1 MDYAKEVDTGKVVA
15 ATDASSWRSYSCPR
29 PECAGRV
36 YLAQGRIQRVHF
48 RHYPGEGSDACE
60 EYFPSSGSETAV
72 APRPLVAVE
81 DEPAALGLVLSELDG
96 HWALCLRIPEIS
108 REEFG
113 AAALATLRSAL
124 IDVFAGQHLHI
135 QVSALDLR
143 PGVGAARVGV
153 PPSLQEYRSQP
164 VGAWPATIDR
174 QRWHLQSRRLEA
186 TGTLFRLRHGEWTR
200 LLSDSGVHQGET
212 LMVLADR
219 RCPPPTSIPSKLH
232 FQTNSGGMQWA
243 FWEVLV
249 PDDLDSAGGWL
260 ARMGHSLVP
269 RPWRLTLVT
278 PSRGFTEDGDPV
290 FWLGDVA
297 TLKIEA
303 PWRSSTV
310 ATLFRAFESN
320 TQLTPVTT
328 NPEGAS
334 YATIEAPRPGLSRLS
349 VGGDARS
356 SIDVHFVGRPAR
368 SLLES
373 LDEMPKLRV
382 WVGEKC
388 LTAWGEPRYAI
399 SVPRSVPLEIHADLG
414 HETARARVTV
424 WQHGLRRSHRGLSP
438 RDIAR
443 VLEVALS
450 AEGVSLIE
458 IDADGFGRLEIAPTT
473 VATTVGKEFRRIDR
487 LGWRDLLVA
496 QLPSRSETNV
506 PVVLELPRVSSV
518 RVMRAVTAATLVR
531 ARLSLRERRRRGDSL
546 R

>member
-1 MDYAKEVDTGKVVA
+1 MDYAKEVHTGKVVA

-29 PECAGRV
+29 PECGGRV

-48 RHYPGEGSDACE
+48 RHYPREGSDACE
-60 EYFPSSGSETAV
+60 EYFPSSGSDTAAV
-72 APRPLVAVE
+72 PPPFVAVE
-81 DEPAALGLVLSELDG
+81 EEPAALGLVLSEVDRQ
-96 HWALCLRIPEIS
+96 WALCLRIPEIS
-108 REEFG
+108 RDEFG
-113 AAALATLRSAL
+113 AAALATLSSAL

-164 VGAWPATIDR
+164 AGAWPATIDR

-200 LLSDSGVHQGET
+200 LLSDSGVHEGET

-243 FWEVLV
+243 FWEIQV
-249 PDDLDSAGGWL
+249 PDDLDSAGRWL
-260 ARMGHSLVP
+260 ARLGHSLVP
-269 RPWRLTLVT
+269 RPWQLTLVT
-278 PSRGFTEDGDPV
+278 PSRGFTQDRDPV
-290 FWLGDVA
+290 FWLGDAA

-303 PWRSSTV
+303 PWRSSTT
-310 ATLFRAFESN
+310 ATLARAFESN

-328 NPEGAS
+328 NAEGAS
-334 YATIEAPRPGLSRLS
+334 YVAIEAPRPGLSRLS
-349 VGGDARS
+349 IGGDARS
-356 SIDVHFVGRPAR
+356 SIDIHFVGRPTR

-382 WVGEKC
+382 WVGAKC
-388 LTAWGEPRYAI
+388 LSAWGEPRYAI
-399 SVPRSVPLEIHADLG
+399 SVPSSVPLEIHADLG

-424 WQHGLRRSHRGLSP
+424 WQHGSRRSHRGLST
-438 RDIAR
+438 RDIVR
-443 VLEVALS
+443 VLEDALH
-450 AEGVSLIE
+450 ADGISLIE
-458 IDADGFGRLEIAPTT
+458 IDADGLGRIEIAPTT
-473 VATTVGKEFRRIDR
+473 VAATVGDEPLRIAR
-487 LGWRDLLVA
+487 MAWRDHLVA

-506 PVVLELPRVSSV
+506 SVVLEQPRVSRV
-518 RVMRAVTAATLVR
+518 RVARAVGAATLVR
-531 ARLSLRERRRRGDSL
+531 ARLALRARYRRGDSL